1 MATRESDSGEV
12 VTPESVWK
20 QAHRKTPNDSWFHE
34 AEKGRLPQGGERPFF
49 CVVNEWTFEKAKQ
62 DNLFVILCFYIHI
75 KNRTKNCTTTSVF
88 FFGYKKLNSFGVNKK
103 KIRECWRARLSL
115 FLTADVQMKGRV

>member
-49 CVVNEWTFEKAKQ
+49 CVVNEWTFEKVKQ

-75 KNRTKNCTTTSVF
+75 KNRTKICTINTIF
-88 FFGYKKLNSFGVNKK
+88 LLKYKKLNFFDLKKK
-103 KIRECWRARLSL
+103 KIREYRRARLSL
-115 FLTADVQMKGRV
+115 FFTADVQMKGRV